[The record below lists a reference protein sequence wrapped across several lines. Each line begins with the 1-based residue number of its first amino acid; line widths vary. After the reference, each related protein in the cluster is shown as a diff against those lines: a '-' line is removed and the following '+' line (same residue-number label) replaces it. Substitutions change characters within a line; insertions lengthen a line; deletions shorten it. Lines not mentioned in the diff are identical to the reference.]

1 MYKIIALM
9 GEAGAGKDTIFQSVL
24 RHFEN
29 NERVHEIIS
38 CTSRPIRENET
49 NGKNYHFY
57 TASQFSDKIMSGQ
70 MFEYTTF
77 NNWWY
82 GTSNDSIKKGDVIN
96 IGVFN
101 PDGVRQLLGRSDCA
115 VTVYHIKASDKNRL
129 MRQLTREYNPN
140 VDEILRRFTTDRA
153 DFQKL
158 PFDAIELPNDS
169 LEDFNEAIAHVV
181 SQVQAALTQGQN

>member
-24 RHFEN
+24 RHFED
-29 NERVHEIIS
+29 NERVHEIVS

-169 LEDFNEAIAHVV
+169 LEDFNETVAHIV

>member
-29 NERVHEIIS
+29 DERVHEIIS
-38 CTSRPIRENET
+38 CTSRPIRENEA

-101 PDGVRQLLGRSDCA
+101 PDGVRQLLGRSNCA

-169 LEDFNEAIAHVV
+169 LEDFNEAVAHIV

>member
-29 NERVHEIIS
+29 EERVHEIVS
-38 CTSRPIRENET
+38 CTSRPIRENEV

-57 TASQFSDKIMSGQ
+57 TALQFSDKIMSGQ

-115 VTVYHIKASDKNRL
+115 VTIYHIKTSDKNRL
-129 MRQLTREYNPN
+129 MRQLTREDNPN

-158 PFDAIELPNDS
+158 PFDAIELPNNS
-169 LEDFNEAIAHVV
+169 LEDFNETVAHVV

>member
-29 NERVHEIIS
+29 DERVHEIIS

-169 LEDFNEAIAHVV
+169 LEDFNETVAHIV